1 MKTKT
6 PQQTS
11 EKTEAPDLMIRAA
24 TVDIRAA
31 EGDAPAQ
38 VRMSVSSEE
47 PVLSVVYVNDKW
59 QRAYEILD
67 HAPSSV
73 DMSRCKDGLVVLD
86 RHYGDQI
93 GLMRVDIQDGKLG
106 GPVEFCSGQRAQD
119 ISKDAAKGLRR
130 NVSVGYLVRA
140 GAYRIEGE
148 KDGVPVVRALSW
160 TPYEASFEPVPA
172 DTTVGVNRAATHTK
186 AAVETAKE
194 IRMEPKDMA
203 ALFERAAKFGIGADK
218 VSALVADGKGR
229 AELDAMIVDK
239 QGADITVRDNKIKDL
254 ETRKPDVAI
263 VDGKAA
269 VIGGGEIGLS
279 GKEIRRYSLLR
290 AIQAQLGGRVD
301 AGFERECSEQV
312 AKQLGKSARG
322 MYVPWDVVTAKRD
335 LQIVGGGTGSNFVEK
350 SVLPGSF
357 IEAIRARAILPRLG
371 VPILSGLVGDIA
383 LPKMGAITGY
393 WIAET
398 AEPTESTP
406 VLSQVTGTP
415 RTVAGTVDYSRKLA
429 MQSSLDVEALIIA
442 DLTKALAQ
450 TIDKAAFN
458 GAGTSEPTGLLTG
471 PISTDV
477 SVTAGTPTFA
487 EIANIMATVEDKIDD
502 IEAAKWAVTG
512 EVFWKLATSATSTG
526 ASSFIADYMTSRILG
541 AMAVRSGNVTAHY
554 GIFGDWTQMVLGMW
568 GNGLDLRVDPYT
580 GSKSGLVSVTG
591 FMDCDVMVRN
601 AEGFAHADIVT

>member
-1 MKTKT
+1 MDPK
-6 PQQTS
+6 
-11 EKTEAPDLMIRAA
+11 EM
-24 TVDIRAA
+24 
-31 EGDAPAQ
+31 
-38 VRMSVSSEE
+38 
-47 PVLSVVYVNDKW
+47 
-59 QRAYEILD
+59 
-67 HAPSSV
+67 
-73 DMSRCKDGLVVLD
+73 
-86 RHYGDQI
+86 
-93 GLMRVDIQDGKLG
+93 
-106 GPVEFCSGQRAQD
+106 
-119 ISKDAAKGLRR
+119 AK
-130 NVSVGYLVRA
+130 
-140 GAYRIEGE
+140 
-148 KDGVPVVRALSW
+148 
-160 TPYEASFEPVPA
+160 
-172 DTTVGVNRAATHTK
+172 
-186 AAVETAKE
+186 
-194 IRMEPKDMA
+194 
-203 ALFERAAKFGIGADK
+203 LFERAAKYGIPADK
-218 VSALVADGKGR
+218 VSALLADGKGR
-229 AELDAMIVDK
+229 AELDALIVEK
-239 QGADITVRDNKIKDL
+239 QDADITVRDGKIKTL
-254 ETRKPDVAI
+254 ETRKPDVPV
-263 VDGKAA
+263 VDGKAV
-269 VIGGGEIGLS
+269 VIGRAEIGLS
-279 GKEIRRYSLLR
+279 EKETRRYSMLR
-290 AIQAQLGGRVD
+290 AIQSQLGGRVD

-322 MYVPWDVVTAKRD
+322 LFVPWDVVTAQRD
-335 LQIVGGGTGSNFVEK
+335 LQITGGGTGAKFVATNL
-350 SVLPGSF
+350 LPGSF

-458 GAGTSEPTGLLTG
+458 GAGTSEPVGLLTG
-471 PISTDV
+471 PVSTDV

-512 EVFWKLATSATSTG
+512 EVFWKLATTATSAG
-526 ASSFIADYMTSRILG
+526 SSVFVADYNTSRILG
-541 AMAVRSGNVTAHY
+541 ALAVRSGNVTANY

-568 GNGLDLRVDPYT
+568 GNGLDLRVDPYS

-601 AEGFAHADIVT
+601 AEGFAHADITT

>member
-1 MKTKT
+1 
-6 PQQTS
+6 
-11 EKTEAPDLMIRAA
+11 
-24 TVDIRAA
+24 
-31 EGDAPAQ
+31 
-38 VRMSVSSEE
+38 
-47 PVLSVVYVNDKW
+47 
-59 QRAYEILD
+59 
-67 HAPSSV
+67 
-73 DMSRCKDGLVVLD
+73 
-86 RHYGDQI
+86 
-93 GLMRVDIQDGKLG
+93 
-106 GPVEFCSGQRAQD
+106 
-119 ISKDAAKGLRR
+119 
-130 NVSVGYLVRA
+130 
-140 GAYRIEGE
+140 
-148 KDGVPVVRALSW
+148 
-160 TPYEASFEPVPA
+160 
-172 DTTVGVNRAATHTK
+172 
-186 AAVETAKE
+186 
-194 IRMEPKDMA
+194 MEPKDMA

-229 AELDAMIVDK
+229 AELDAMIVEK

-279 GKEIRRYSLLR
+279 KNEVRRYSLLR

-398 AEPTESTP
+398 ATPTESTP

-458 GAGTSEPTGLLTG
+458 GAGGSEPTGLLTG

-487 EIANIMATVEDKIDD
+487 EIANIMATVEDEIDD

-512 EVFWKLATSATSTG
+512 EVFWKLATTATSTG
-526 ASSFIADYMTSRILG
+526 ASSFVADYMTSRILG